1 MNQLDWKYYEGRISV
16 IKEMKKWLNKQ
27 LQDID
32 FDERIEQNIAKS
44 GAKSSY
50 IRTLRFLEVKERKMK
65 NKVTQLLNG

>member
-1 MNQLDWKYYEGRISV
+1 MNELDWKYYEGRISV

-44 GAKSSY
+44 GVKSSY
-50 IRTLRFLEVKERKMK
+50 IRTLRFLEVKEQKMK
-65 NKVTQLLNG
+65 NKVTQTLA